1 PDYMSRMDRVE
12 RAHVLLQHGVQDV
25 AAQWLALE
33 RPAVFIP
40 WTAEQ
45 EMLNYRVG
53 WMGITWSKPPTISID
68 EMVATLQDLSKDTSL
83 SISAQ
88 HHSSQLAKTDIGDAL
103 PAMIEQI
110 EKVRELVSDTFSYY
124 ALPT

>member
-1 PDYMSRMDRVE
+1 
-12 RAHVLLQHGVQDV
+12 
-25 AAQWLALE
+25 
-33 RPAVFIP
+33 
-40 WTAEQ
+40 
-45 EMLNYRVG
+45 
-53 WMGITWSKPPTISID
+53 
-68 EMVATLQDLSKDTSL
+68 L